1 MRPVRKRIAIRW
13 ALAAAAAAAVL
24 ALGRLVPPLEF
35 RPLYAGKACRILDR
49 NGELLRVIG
58 RERGFYVPLPEIP
71 PHLVAATLCAEDRR
85 FLWHCGIDP
94 LALGRAALQ
103 NLRAG
108 RTVSGASTLTMQLAR
123 IILGPRPRGAAAKSQ
138 ELLLALYLEWRLP
151 KGRILEYY
159 LNNAP
164 YGETVRGC
172 QTAALEYF
180 NADAEGLDPG
190 QAALLAVLPRNP
202 RIYHPRRHRDRVEQA
217 RLRLLRRMR
226 ADGTIDVFQLERAV
240 AAPQVLSAA
249 PWCYRAPHF
258 CDWLLSRDPAGGGDL
273 RTTVDAR
280 LTADLERL
288 LRAYVRKLSG
298 QGISNA
304 AAVVLDNRDLAV
316 LAMVGSADYFDP
328 LISGQCNGATALRQP
343 GSALKPFTYGLALE
357 QGFPASY
364 LLPDLD
370 AVEGTAAEKYLPR
383 NYDERQH
390 GPVRLRTALGC
401 SHNVP
406 AVRMLERL
414 GVSALLDRLRIAGF
428 ASLSRPPGHYGPGLT
443 LGNGEVTLLELAR
456 AYAALAH
463 GGTVRGERA
472 VLARAPG
479 DSQRV
484 FSPQVAFILTQI
496 MADRSARAPAF
507 GECSPVDLPFPCAAK
522 TGTTKDYRDN
532 WTAGYT
538 ADYTV
543 GVWVGNFDGAPMHGV
558 SGISGA
564 GPLFRDVMLALH
576 RDRRPPAF
584 DRPAGIVTAAVCP
597 LSGDA
602 VSPHCPAAMTEYF
615 LAGSEP
621 AAVCA
626 FHGAGT
632 AIRLPPVY
640 RDWSAGRGGGAFGTS
655 RGGGLH
661 VAFPVQDDVFRI
673 DPGLPRADQAIRLR
687 AAVPAGCRALR
698 WVVDGRPLA
707 DGGAARWRLEPGPHT
722 VYVTALRQGRELRSP
737 PVRFRVQS

>member
-1 MRPVRKRIAIRW
+1 MNRIPQRSAVRW
-13 ALAAAAAAAVL
+13 ALAAAGAAAM
-24 ALGRLVPPLEF
+24 LGLSRLVPPVEF
-35 RPLYAGKACRILDR
+35 RPLSAGRAYRILDR
-49 NGELLRVIG
+49 NGELLRVVD
-58 RERGFYVPLPEIP
+58 RERGFFAPLPEVS

-85 FLWHCGIDP
+85 FFWHGGIDP

-108 RTVSGASTLTMQLAR
+108 RTVSGGSTVTMQLAR
-123 IILGPRPRGAAAKSQ
+123 IILGPRPRGAAAKAQ
-138 ELLLALYLEWRLP
+138 EALLALYLEWRLP
-151 KGRILEYY
+151 KRTILEYY

-164 YGETVRGC
+164 YGENVRGC
-172 QTAALEYF
+172 QTASLEYF
-180 NADAEGLDPG
+180 GADATALDPG
-190 QAALLAVLPRNP
+190 RAALLAVLPRNP
-202 RIYHPRRHRDRVEQA
+202 RIYHPRRHRPRVEQA
-217 RLRLLRRMR
+217 RVRLLRQMR
-226 ADGTIDVFQLERAV
+226 AAGLIDGAQLDRAA
-240 AAPQVLSAA
+240 AAPEVLPAA
-249 PWCYRAPHF
+249 PWCFRAPHF
-258 CDWLLSRDPAGGGDL
+258 CDWLLSRTADGGRDL
-273 RTTVDAR
+273 HTTADAR
-280 LTADLERL
+280 LTSDLERL
-288 LRAYVRKLSG
+288 LRAYVRTLSR

-316 LAMVGSADYFDP
+316 LAMVGSADYFNP

-370 AVEGTAAEKYLPR
+370 AAEGAAAERYLPR

-401 SHNVP
+401 SYNVP

-414 GVSALLDRLRIAGF
+414 GVPGLLERLRTAGF
-428 ASLSRPPGHYGPGLT
+428 ASLSRPPDHYGPGLT
-443 LGNGEVTLLELAR
+443 LGNGEVSLLELAR
-456 AYAALAH
+456 AYAALAR
-463 GGTVRGERA
+463 GGMSRGERT
-472 VLARAPG
+472 LASQAPG

-496 MADRSARAPAF
+496 MADRSARSPAF
-507 GECSPVDLPFPCAAK
+507 GECSPIDLPFPCAAK

-584 DRPAGIVTAAVCP
+584 ERPAGIATAAVCP

-615 LAGSEP
+615 LAGCEP
-621 AAVCA
+621 EAVCA
-626 FHGAGT
+626 FHGRDA

-640 RDWSAGRGGGAFGTS
+640 RDWAAGRGGGAFSTAP
-655 RGGGLH
+655 GGGLH
-661 VAFPVQDDVFRI
+661 VAFPAQDDVFRI

-687 AAVPAGCRALR
+687 AAVPAGCRAVR

-707 DGGAARWRLEPGPHT
+707 AGAAERWRLEPGPHT
-722 VYVTALRQGRELRSP
+722 VYVTARRQDRELRSP
-737 PVRFRVQS
+737 PVRFLVLS